1 MSTLAT
7 RNGSTSPIAKFI
19 ERSAED
25 TPSEL
30 NHPIDHPHLKTGY
43 RRVPNGFAPSA
54 PTHLQGT
61 HLRVRARHLR
71 NPTTR
76 ALGPTAQ
83 PTTQWLDIPVFGQ
96 TTLDDRP
103 AKNPDPAKGLDEPDP
118 LKNP

>member
-30 NHPIDHPHLKTGY
+30 NHPIDPPHLKTGY
-43 RRVPNGFAPSA
+43 RRILNRFAPSA

-61 HLRVRARHLR
+61 HLRVRVRHLS
-71 NPTTR
+71 NPATR
-76 ALGPTAQ
+76 ALGPTAH
-83 PTTQWLDIPVFGQ
+83 PTTRWLEILV
-96 TTLDDRP
+96 
-103 AKNPDPAKGLDEPDP
+103 
-118 LKNP
+118 